1 MIEGLETFV
10 VYLSS
15 PHGAEL
21 IKPFQAIVA
30 INDIIQDGK
39 LSTAVLSGPPSL
51 LLNTC
56 MQQEASPS
64 EVTPRSD
71 LTCFPGILSFHLDA
85 LFLFMHHCP
94 HELGDFRSAEHE
106 FCCRVHSLSAILLCT
121 ELRPDS
127 RFLWTEVS
135 LNYVRMFHLLFLLFL
150 FIHLISYFC
159 TSLMFG
165 SLRTA
170 HTV

>member
-39 LSTAVLSGPPSL
+39 LFTTVLSGSPYL

-64 EVTPRSD
+64 EITPRSD

-85 LFLFMHHCP
+85 LFLSMHHYP
-94 HELGDFRSAEHE
+94 HELGDFESAEHE
-106 FCCRVHSLSAILLCT
+106 FCCSVHSPSATLLCT
-121 ELRPDS
+121 ELHPHS
-127 RFLWTEVS
+127 
-135 LNYVRMFHLLFLLFL
+135 
-150 FIHLISYFC
+150 
-159 TSLMFG
+159 
-165 SLRTA
+165 
-170 HTV
+170 